1 MHAWLCEDPTGV
13 DALNWKELPTPEPR
27 AGEVLLE
34 IHAASLN
41 FPDLL
46 IVQNKYQMKPALPFV
61 PGSEYAG
68 IVVAVGEGVT
78 HLKVGQAVACL
89 SGTGGFATHTIAPAA
104 MCMPLPAGFPMVDA
118 AAFIM
123 TYATSHHALLDR
135 GQLKAGETVLIL
147 GAAGGVGTAAIQIAK
162 AAGAKVIAADNTG
175 KEAILATLKPG
186 DHIGEMSLIDDQA
199 HSATVKAE
207 VVTDVLVLGRQ
218 QFLQIL
224 PENSAMAFGIMRV
237 LVKRLRDADRRIE
250 SLALLDVGSRVV
262 LALREMGIEDESG
275 TTTIKVKVSRQ
286 TIAQIVGASREMVG
300 RVIKGL
306 EDRGQLIENADGTTI
321 LKQETAGLD

>member
-1 MHAWLCEDPTGV
+1 MSILSNLELIRRVPLFSMLTVRQAELIAANVTKRRFPRGEAIVEIGQKSNSLFIILTG
-13 DALNWKELPTPEPR
+13 K
-27 AGEVLLE
+27 
-34 IHAASLN
+34 
-41 FPDLL
+41 
-46 IVQNKYQMKPALPFV
+46 
-61 PGSEYAG
+61 
-68 IVVAVGEGVT
+68 
-78 HLKVGQAVACL
+78 
-89 SGTGGFATHTIAPAA
+89 
-104 MCMPLPAGFPMVDA
+104 
-118 AAFIM
+118 
-123 TYATSHHALLDR
+123 
-135 GQLKAGETVLIL
+135 
-147 GAAGGVGTAAIQIAK
+147 
-162 AAGAKVIAADNTG
+162 AKVIATDSTG

-207 VVTDVLVLGRQ
+207 VITDALVLGRQ

-262 LALREMGIEDESG
+262 LALREMGSEDENG
-275 TTTIKVKVSRQ
+275 NTIIKVKVSRQ

-306 EDRGQLIENADGTTI
+306 EDRGHLIEKDDGTTI

>member
-1 MHAWLCEDPTGV
+1 MSILSN
-13 DALNWKELPTPEPR
+13 LELIRRVPLFSMLTVRQAELIAANVTKRRFPR
-27 AGEVLLE
+27 
-34 IHAASLN
+34 
-41 FPDLL
+41 
-46 IVQNKYQMKPALPFV
+46 
-61 PGSEYAG
+61 
-68 IVVAVGEGVT
+68 
-78 HLKVGQAVACL
+78 
-89 SGTGGFATHTIAPAA
+89 
-104 MCMPLPAGFPMVDA
+104 
-118 AAFIM
+118 
-123 TYATSHHALLDR
+123 
-135 GQLKAGETVLIL
+135 GETIVENGQKSNSLFIIL
-147 GAAGGVGTAAIQIAK
+147 TGK
-162 AAGAKVIAADNTG
+162 AKVIATDNTG

-207 VVTDVLVLGRQ
+207 VITDALVLGRQ

-262 LALREMGIEDESG
+262 LALREMGSEEENGNTI
-275 TTTIKVKVSRQ
+275 IKVKVSRQ

-306 EDRGQLIENADGTTI
+306 EDRGQLIENDDGTTI